1 MQKVLSAD
9 KSGNSWRYQGSKGL
23 SEEHG
28 KAEILKHIIF
38 KARTSEH
45 KHQGLQCLTFTNAG
59 SNVAA
64 QVSESSTPMEEYEE
78 HMPVESVSESRDYQ
92 KQPICL
98 HNIRVT
104 LRTHQPSQAQPVKL
118 HQVQSRLLR
127 LNSSEQFISDGV
139 DRVENQATYEK
150 CEHIY
155 GVFPCADSVG
165 GFIFL
170 IAVYQYLLI
179 VGEKLVSNG
188 SKTIF
193 NILGTGIFGA
203 TLFQIL
209 KAFPRIILVIAS
221 GAFSSTEKAQNQVS
235 TGVSTNVGA
244 TVFNL
249 TFMWGICVIFG
260 AKEKHATSQQ
270 PAESSLSNCLQVLKN
285 NGVTI
290 DKKTNYTAGI
300 MLLSLIPF
308 ALVELVNA
316 FNAYFARRIVI
327 FTTLVVSGTFL
338 LSYFTYQLWDPWIQ
352 ERSLEYL
359 KYENLLAAFLQH
371 VQRNARGMLVD
382 EQGRPDIQIIERLF
396 SEIDKDA
403 NKSIT
408 LVELENL
415 VNDMQSGKVKLK
427 LFATYSTSSENIS
440 ISQQVV
446 QQYTKK
452 QRDEIAE
459 IEQLM
464 AKILKHVESQ
474 ALEAEHFLN
483 DDGTPNIERIK
494 EIFHQYDI
502 DGNNSI
508 TRNELEKLIRSV
520 KYDEVQLNSDDSVKK
535 VMQDFDTDRN
545 DMIDEPEF
553 VDGMTRW
560 INEAIRVTSCKDKK
574 RAIDEYDKIMWGK
587 VEKLV
592 YDEGEKDG
600 KINYK
605 LLTWDF
611 NKSIFEVI
619 LGIAMLTLCSKPLV
633 KNIQKLSET
642 IGIPSFL
649 IPFVIVPLALNARMA
664 LAAIFPASQKSSKTS
679 SLTFS
684 EIYGG
689 VIMNNI
695 MGMTTL
701 LAIVCAKDLTWDYS
715 AQVVIVL
722 VACAIIGLLALFS
735 PRYPLWTSLLA
746 FSLYPSC
753 VMLFYSLQ

>member
-1 MQKVLSAD
+1 M
-9 KSGNSWRYQGSKGL
+9 
-23 SEEHG
+23 
-28 KAEILKHIIF
+28 KALG
-38 KARTSEH
+38 R
-45 KHQGLQCLTFTNAG
+45 C
-59 SNVAA
+59 
-64 QVSESSTPMEEYEE
+64 
-78 HMPVESVSESRDYQ
+78 D
-92 KQPICL
+92 
-98 HNIRVT
+98 
-104 LRTHQPSQAQPVKL
+104 
-118 HQVQSRLLR
+118 VQSRLLR

-209 KAFPRIILVIAS
+209 KSFPRIILVI
-221 GAFSSTEKAQNQVS
+221 
-235 TGVSTNVGA
+235 
-244 TVFNL
+244 
-249 TFMWGICVIFG
+249 
-260 AKEKHATSQQ
+260 
-270 PAESSLSNCLQVLKN
+270 
-285 NGVTI
+285 
-290 DKKTNYTAGI
+290 D
-300 MLLSLIPF
+300 
-308 ALVELVNA
+308 
-316 FNAYFARRIVI
+316 
-327 FTTLVVSGTFL
+327 
-338 LSYFTYQLWDPWIQ
+338 LWDPWIQ
-352 ERSLEYL
+352 ERSLEYS

-382 EQGRPDIQIIERLF
+382 EQGRPDIQIIGRLF

-415 VNDMQSGKVKLK
+415 VNDMQSGKVKVDK
-427 LFATYSTSSENIS
+427 NYAISKISTAFDLNNDKKIDLEEFVGGCKRWIEEAKMLAKSDDSTTRRILHE
-440 ISQQVV
+440 VV

-494 EIFHQYDI
+494 EIFHQYDS

-520 KYDEVQLNSDDSVKK
+520 KYDEVQLNCDDSVKK

-560 INEAIRVTSCKDKK
+560 INEAIRATSCKDKK

-746 FSLYPSC
+746 FSHYPSC

>member
-1 MQKVLSAD
+1 MQSLSL
-9 KSGNSWRYQGSKGL
+9 WL
-23 SEEHG
+23 
-28 KAEILKHIIF
+28 IIF
-38 KARTSEH
+38 VFAIGK
-45 KHQGLQCLTFTNAG
+45 
-59 SNVAA
+59 
-64 QVSESSTPMEEYEE
+64 
-78 HMPVESVSESRDYQ
+78 
-92 KQPICL
+92 
-98 HNIRVT
+98 
-104 LRTHQPSQAQPVKL
+104 
-118 HQVQSRLLR
+118 VQSRILR
-127 LNSSEQFISDGV
+127 LNSP
-139 DRVENQATYEK
+139 DRFLSAGNHSTYEK

-155 GVFPCADSVG
+155 GFFPCADSVAG
-165 GFIFL
+165 YIFL
-170 IAVYQYLLI
+170 IAVYQYLLV

-188 SKTIF
+188 SKTLF

-209 KAFPRIILVIAS
+209 KAFPRSILVIAS
-221 GAFSSTEKAQNQVS
+221 GVFSSKEKAQNQVY
-235 TGVSTNVGA
+235 TGVSANVGA
-244 TVFNL
+244 TVLNL
-249 TFMWGICVIFG
+249 TLMWGICVIFG
-260 AKEKHATSQQ
+260 AKEEHATLQQ
-270 PAESSLSNCLQVLKN
+270 PAESSLSNRLQVLKN

-290 DKKTNYTAGI
+290 DKETNYTAGI

-316 FNAYFARRIVI
+316 FNTYLRRRIVI
-327 FTTLVVSGTFL
+327 YTALVVSGIFL

-352 ERSLEYL
+352 KRSLEYS

-371 VQRNARGMLVD
+371 VQRHAKGKLVD
-382 EQGRPDIQIIERLF
+382 EQGRPDIQVIERLF
-396 SEIDKDA
+396 FETDKDA

-415 VNDMQSGKVKLK
+415 VIDMQSGKVKVDKNYAISKILAVFDRNNDQK
-427 LFATYSTSSENIS
+427 IDLEEFVEGYKIWIEEAKMLAKSDDSTTRRILNKASKNLHLSLVIVYLFFTLSENIS
-440 ISQQVV
+440 ICQQVV
-446 QQYTKK
+446 QPFIKK

-459 IEQLM
+459 IEKLM

-474 ALEAEHFLN
+474 ALEAEHFLK

-494 EIFHQYDI
+494 EIFHQYDT

-508 TRNELEKLIRSV
+508 TRKELEKLIRSV
-520 KYDEVQLNSDDSVKK
+520 KYGEVQLNSDDSVTK
-535 VMQDFDTDRN
+535 VMKDFDTDRN

-560 INEAIRVTSCKDKK
+560 INEAIRVTNCKDKK
-574 RAIDEYDKIMWGK
+574 RAIDEYDKIMWGE

-592 YDEGEKDG
+592 YEVEKDG

-605 LLTWDF
+605 LLTWAF

-619 LGIAMLTLCSKPLV
+619 LGIAMLTFCAKPLV
-633 KNIQKLSET
+633 KSIENLSEA
-642 IGIPSFL
+642 IGMPSFL

-684 EIYGG
+684 EIYGD
-689 VIMNNI
+689 VVMNNI
-695 MGMTTL
+695 MGMATL

-715 AQVVIVL
+715 AQVIIVL

-735 PRYPLWTSLLA
+735 PRYPLWTTLLA

-753 VMLFYSLQ
+753 IMIFYFLQKTI

>member
-1 MQKVLSAD
+1 MQSLSLWLITFVF
-9 KSGNSWRYQGSKGL
+9 SI
-23 SEEHG
+23 G
-28 KAEILKHIIF
+28 K
-38 KARTSEH
+38 
-45 KHQGLQCLTFTNAG
+45 
-59 SNVAA
+59 
-64 QVSESSTPMEEYEE
+64 
-78 HMPVESVSESRDYQ
+78 
-92 KQPICL
+92 
-98 HNIRVT
+98 
-104 LRTHQPSQAQPVKL
+104 
-118 HQVQSRLLR
+118 VQSRILR
-127 LNSSEQFISDGV
+127 LNSPDRFLSDGV
-139 DRVENQATYEK
+139 NRVENHSTYEK

-155 GVFPCADSVG
+155 GFFPCADSVAG
-165 GFIFL
+165 YIFL
-170 IAVYQYLLI
+170 IVVYQYLLV

-188 SKTIF
+188 SKTLF

-209 KAFPRIILVIAS
+209 KAFPRSILVIAS
-221 GAFSSTEKAQNQVS
+221 GVFSSKEKAQNQVY

-244 TVFNL
+244 TVLNL
-249 TFMWGICVIFG
+249 TLMWGICVIFG
-260 AKEKHATSQQ
+260 AKEKHAASQQ
-270 PAESSLSNCLQVLKN
+270 PAESSLLNRLLVLKN

-290 DKKTNYTAGI
+290 DKETNYTAGI

-316 FNAYFARRIVI
+316 FNTYLRRRIVI
-327 FTTLVVSGTFL
+327 YTALVVSGIFL

-352 ERSLEYL
+352 KRSLEYS

-371 VQRNARGMLVD
+371 VQRHAKGKLVD
-382 EQGRPDIQIIERLF
+382 EQGRPDIQVIERLF
-396 SEIDKDA
+396 FETDKDA

-415 VNDMQSGKVKLK
+415 VIDMQSGKVKVDKNYAISKILAVFDRNNDQK
-427 LFATYSTSSENIS
+427 IDLEEFVEGYKIWIEEAKMLAKSDDSTTRRILNK
-440 ISQQVV
+440 VV
-446 QQYTKK
+446 QPFIKK

-459 IEQLM
+459 IEKLM

-474 ALEAEHFLN
+474 ALEAEHFLK

-494 EIFHQYDI
+494 EIFHQYDT

-508 TRNELEKLIRSV
+508 TRKELEKLIRSV
-520 KYDEVQLNSDDSVKK
+520 KYGEVQLNSDDSVTK
-535 VMQDFDTDRN
+535 VMKDFDTDRN

-560 INEAIRVTSCKDKK
+560 INEAIRVTNCKDKK
-574 RAIDEYDKIMWGK
+574 RAIDEYDKIMWGE

-592 YDEGEKDG
+592 YEVEKDG

-605 LLTWDF
+605 LLTWAF

-619 LGIAMLTLCSKPLV
+619 LGIAMLTFCAKPLV
-633 KNIQKLSET
+633 KSIENLSEA
-642 IGIPSFL
+642 IGMPSFL

-684 EIYGG
+684 EIYAD
-689 VIMNNI
+689 VVMNNI
-695 MGMTTL
+695 MGMATL

-715 AQVVIVL
+715 AQVIIVL

-735 PRYPLWTSLLA
+735 PRYPLWTTLLA

-753 VMLFYSLQ
+753 IMIFYFLQKTI